1 MPDVRRFV
9 KASWI
14 ALALVVAFAVAA
26 HGQQPGAGVVSADV
40 ARKAL
45 EEAIRYAEVTYEFQ
59 GEQRQGVAYLWGG
72 RMSVDAFLQ
81 AVREGKEP
89 GVEAGA
95 DASAVVVNA
104 YRAADPGIRFAVGSG
119 EAARFELDA
128 NSRTLYDFNVRFVP
142 VEELRPGD
150 LIFFSGEGGEVAGVG
165 VFERRE
171 GPLVHFVVA
180 SASAGRVI
188 RTFLNVNN
196 EYWRTRFLAAGQL
209 LRMAE

>member
-1 MPDVRRFV
+1 
-9 KASWI
+9 
-14 ALALVVAFAVAA
+14 
-26 HGQQPGAGVVSADV
+26 
-40 ARKAL
+40 
-45 EEAIRYAEVTYEFQ
+45 
-59 GEQRQGVAYLWGG
+59 
-72 RMSVDAFLQ
+72 MSVDAFLE
-81 AVREGKEP
+81 AVAAGKEP

-95 DASAVVVNA
+95 DASAVVVHA
-104 YRAADPGIRFAVGSG
+104 YRAADPAIRFAARSG
-119 EAARFELDA
+119 EAVRYLLDA
-128 NSRTLYDFNVRFVP
+128 DSRTLYDFNVRFVP

-150 LIFFSGEGGEVAGVG
+150 LIFFSGEGGGVAGVG